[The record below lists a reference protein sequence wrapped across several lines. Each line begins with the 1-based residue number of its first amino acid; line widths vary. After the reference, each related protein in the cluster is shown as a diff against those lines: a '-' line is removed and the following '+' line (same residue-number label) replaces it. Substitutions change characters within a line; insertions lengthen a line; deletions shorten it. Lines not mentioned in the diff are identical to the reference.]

1 MTFVNSVGDP
11 LGLSGLWSA
20 FAAEL
25 PRKFSRCRSARWRA
39 GRGCAWKR
47 RDAYIASPWRDCQF
61 QQAIRRGSTVGLSAE
76 GTSLKSTR
84 AALSILLVPLEI
96 FAVKVRGFR
105 EPRVL

>member
-1 MTFVNSVGDP
+1 MARRP
-11 LGLSGLWSA
+11 GLRL
-20 FAAEL
+20 E
-25 PRKFSRCRSARWRA
+25 KE
-39 GRGCAWKR
+39 R
-47 RDAYIASPWRDCQF
+47 RLYRFTLADCQF

-84 AALSILLVPLEI
+84 ASLSILLLPLEI